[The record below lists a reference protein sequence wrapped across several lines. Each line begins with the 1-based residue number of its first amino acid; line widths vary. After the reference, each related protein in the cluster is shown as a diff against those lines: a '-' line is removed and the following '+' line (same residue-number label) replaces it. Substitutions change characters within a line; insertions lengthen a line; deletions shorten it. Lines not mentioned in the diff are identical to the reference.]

1 MNKQYQLNNIKFNY
15 ANKLILDIQQHHFE
29 QGKITAL
36 IGENGAGKSTLL
48 GLLSFILA
56 VQLGEI
62 EFSGEKVNKNE
73 LVTLR
78 KSVGLVQQNPYLIKG
93 SVIRNI
99 ELGLKFRG
107 IDPIE
112 RNEKV
117 RNMLRLLKI
126 ENLADRSVK
135 SLSGG
140 EAQKVAIAR
149 ALVLD
154 PEVIL
159 LDEPFT
165 YLDGDFIEEFES
177 LIKQLRDEH
186 NKTII
191 FTTHNQSRAQALSDH
206 MFCLTDGILVEV
218 LLDRFV

>member
-1 MNKQYQLNNIKFNY
+1 MIKQYQLNNIKFSY
-15 ANKLILDIQQHHFE
+15 ANKTILDIEQQHFE

-48 GLLSFILA
+48 GLLSFTLTA
-56 VQLGEI
+56 EPGEI
-62 EFSGEKVNKNE
+62 EFSGEKVNKNK
-73 LVTLR
+73 LAPLIR
-78 KSVGLVQQNPYLIKG
+78 SIGLVQQNPYLLKG
-93 SVIRNI
+93 SVTRNI

-107 IDPIE
+107 VDSVE
-112 RNEKV
+112 RETKV
-117 RNMLRLLKI
+117 RNILRLLKI
-126 ENLADRSVK
+126 ESLADRSVK

-140 EAQKVAIAR
+140 ESQKVAIAR

-159 LDEPFT
+159 FDEPFT
-165 YLDGDFIEEFES
+165 YLDSDFVDEFEG

-191 FTTHNQSRAQALSDH
+191 FTTHNQSQAQALSDQVLRLREG
-206 MFCLTDGILVEV
+206 CLEAV
-218 LLDRFV
+218 

>member
-1 MNKQYQLNNIKFNY
+1 MNKQYQLNNIKFSY
-15 ANKLILDIQQHHFE
+15 ANKLILDIRQQHFE

-48 GLLSFILA
+48 GILSFILP
-56 VQLGEI
+56 VQSGEI
-62 EFSGEKVNKNE
+62 EFSGKKVDKNE
-73 LVTLR
+73 LATLR

-107 IDPIE
+107 IAPVE
-112 RNEKV
+112 RKEKV
-117 RNMLRLLKI
+117 RNILRLLKI
-126 ENLADRSVK
+126 DNLVDRSVK

-140 EAQKVAIAR
+140 EAQKVAIGR

-165 YLDGDFIEEFES
+165 YLDSDFVEEFES

-191 FTTHNQSRAQALSDH
+191 FTTHNQSQARVLSDQVFCLANGALS
-206 MFCLTDGILVEV
+206 EV
-218 LLDRFV
+218 

>member
-1 MNKQYQLNNIKFNY
+1 MNKQYKLNNIKISY
-15 ANKLILDIQQHHFE
+15 ANNLILDIQQQYFE

-48 GLLSFILA
+48 GLLSFILP
-56 VQLGEI
+56 VQSGEI
-62 EFSGEKVNKNE
+62 EFSGEKVDKNE
-73 LVTLR
+73 LATLR

-140 EAQKVAIAR
+140 EAQKVAIGR

-165 YLDGDFIEEFES
+165 YLDGDFVEEFES

-191 FTTHNQSRAQALSDH
+191 FTTHNQSQARVLSDQI
-206 MFCLTDGILVEV
+206 FCLAKRTLAEV
-218 LLDRFV
+218 

>member
-1 MNKQYQLNNIKFNY
+1 MNKQYQLNNIKFSY
-15 ANKLILDIQQHHFE
+15 ANKLILDIQQQHFG

-48 GLLSFILA
+48 GLLSFILP
-56 VQLGEI
+56 VQSGEI

-73 LVTLR
+73 LVTMR

-107 IDPIE
+107 IDPVE
-112 RNEKV
+112 RKAKG
-117 RNMLRLLKI
+117 RNMLRLLRI
-126 ENLADRSVK
+126 ENLAERSVK

-140 EAQKVAIAR
+140 EAQKVAIGR

-165 YLDGDFIEEFES
+165 YLDSDFVEEFES

-186 NKTII
+186 SKTII
-191 FTTHNQSRAQALSDH
+191 FTTHNQSQARVLSDQVFCLANGALS
-206 MFCLTDGILVEV
+206 EV
-218 LLDRFV
+218 

>member
-1 MNKQYQLNNIKFNY
+1 MNKQYQLNNIKFSY
-15 ANKLILDIQQHHFE
+15 ANKLILDIQQQHFG

-48 GLLSFILA
+48 GLLSFILP
-56 VQLGEI
+56 VQSGEI

-73 LVTLR
+73 LVTMR

-107 IDPIE
+107 IDPVE
-112 RNEKV
+112 RKAKG
-117 RNMLRLLKI
+117 RNMLRLLRI
-126 ENLADRSVK
+126 ENLAERSVK

-140 EAQKVAIAR
+140 EAQKVAIGR

-165 YLDGDFIEEFES
+165 YLDSDFVEEFES

-191 FTTHNQSRAQALSDH
+191 FTTHNQSQARVLSDQVFCLANGALS
-206 MFCLTDGILVEV
+206 EV
-218 LLDRFV
+218 

>member
-1 MNKQYQLNNIKFNY
+1 MNKQYQLNNIKFSY
-15 ANKLILDIQQHHFE
+15 ANKLILDIQQQHFE

-48 GLLSFILA
+48 GLLSFILPI
-56 VQLGEI
+56 QSGEI

-73 LVTLR
+73 WATLR

-107 IDPIE
+107 IEPVE
-112 RNEKV
+112 RKVKV
-117 RNMLRLLKI
+117 RNMLRLLRI
-126 ENLADRSVK
+126 ENLAERSVK

-140 EAQKVAIAR
+140 EAQKVAIGR

-165 YLDGDFIEEFES
+165 YLDSDFVEEFES
-177 LIKQLRDEH
+177 LIIQLRDEH
-186 NKTII
+186 NKTIL
-191 FTTHNQSRAQALSDH
+191 FTSHNQSQARGLSDQV
-206 MFCLTDGILVEV
+206 FCLAKGTLAEV
-218 LLDRFV
+218 